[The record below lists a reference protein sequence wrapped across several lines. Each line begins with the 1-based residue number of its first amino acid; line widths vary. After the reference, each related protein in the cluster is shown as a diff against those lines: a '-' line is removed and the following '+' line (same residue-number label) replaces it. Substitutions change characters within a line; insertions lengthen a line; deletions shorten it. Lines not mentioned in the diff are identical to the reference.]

1 MMADCA
7 DEHELATGNRQEGMF
22 FAASSIAIKA
32 AFGIG
37 SFVGP
42 VASVHGRQCMKMKKE
57 AFDKLVL
64 EGKKSQAVRRK
75 LLQRT
80 PGSAKIKSRGKSL
93 SQEIVRTVDLPH
105 SIYIDSC
112 DGGTMTDVDG
122 NTYLDMTMGFGPCVL
137 GHRPPVVTAALK
149 AQLAKGWHF
158 GIPNA
163 RQAELADLIEEASPC
178 ADKVVFFNS
187 GTEATLSA
195 MRMARA
201 FTGKT
206 RIALFDGC
214 YHGSHDYALI
224 FANPE
229 SDRDRPAPM
238 RVGAGIPKVIEEQAM
253 LVLPYRN
260 DVAFDLIREH
270 KDDLAAVFLEPSQN
284 SHPRLDNAEFLAG
297 LKSVC
302 GETGVLLGFD
312 EVVTGFRIA
321 YGGCQEYYRI
331 TPDFATYGKA
341 IGAGLPIGAVA
352 GRKDIMNCFSGKGGA
367 PWMFSGGTFN
377 GNPLSMTAGVAA
389 VTEMRDNKNRLYP
402 YLMEQGNR
410 LAAEV
415 NDFCMKQQFQ
425 AQLLNA
431 GSKVYLRFQNTP
443 INSSRDISEDGKRVE
458 REFYLH
464 LLGHNVIIPGVHLAF
479 LSAAHTPE
487 DVDTIIGA
495 FKQSFLDLREDGL
508 F

>member
-1 MMADCA
+1 M
-7 DEHELATGNRQEGMF
+7 N
-22 FAASSIAIKA
+22 
-32 AFGIG
+32 
-37 SFVGP
+37 
-42 VASVHGRQCMKMKKE
+42 KE
-57 AFDKLVL
+57 EADKLVL

-75 LLQRT
+75 LLERT
-80 PGSAKIKSRGKSL
+80 PRSAEIKARGRSL
-93 SQEIVRTVDLPH
+93 SQEIVRTVKLPH
-105 SIYIDSC
+105 AIYIDSC

-122 NTYLDMTMGFGPCVL
+122 NSYIDMTMGFGPCVL
-137 GHRPPVVTAALK
+137 GHRPPVVTEALK
-149 AQLAKGWHF
+149 AQLEKGWHF

-163 RQAELADLIEEASPC
+163 RQAELAQLIEEASPC

-187 GTEATLSA
+187 GTEATLTA
-195 MRMARA
+195 MRLARA

-206 RIALFDGC
+206 RIGLFDGC

-224 FANPE
+224 FANPA
-229 SDRDRPAPM
+229 SDRDRPDPM
-238 RVGAGIPKVIEEQAM
+238 AVGAGIPEVVRDETM

-260 DVAFDLIREH
+260 DTAFDLIREH

-284 SHPRLDNAEFLAG
+284 SQPRLDNAEFLSG
-297 LKSVC
+297 LKAVC
-302 GETGVLLGFD
+302 EECDVLLGFD

-321 YGGCQEYYRI
+321 YGGCQEYYGI

-341 IGAGLPIGAVA
+341 IAAGLPVGAVA
-352 GRKDIMNCFSGKGGA
+352 GRKDIMNCFSGRDGA

-389 VTEMRDNKNRLYP
+389 VTEMRDNRDSLYP
-402 YLMEQGNR
+402 YLAEQGDR

-415 NDFCMKQQFQ
+415 NEFCMKHQFQ
-425 AQLLNA
+425 AQMLNA
-431 GSKVYLRFQNTP
+431 GSKMYLRFQGAP
-443 INSSRDISEDGKRVE
+443 INSSRDITEDGKWAE

-464 LLGHNVIIPGVHLAF
+464 LLGHNVIVPGVHLAF
-479 LSAAHTPE
+479 LSAAHTP
-487 DVDTIIGA
+487 DQVDTIIDA